1 MEEMRLMFFELDTRY
16 CGFHVF
22 GETCTIFYES
32 VLLKF
37 SNCCD
42 IAFISVKLHNRDCIY
57 ISVLRHE
64 VAYFDCSAEALSLCL
79 NPASRRCDPME
90 ACAHGASMMGM
101 KPS

>member
-57 ISVLRHE
+57 ISGILQ
-64 VAYFDCSAEALSLCL
+64 LCRY
-79 NPASRRCDPME
+79 NNGITTSRS
-90 ACAHGASMMGM
+90 HQFN
-101 KPS
+101 